1 MKGLTREIKI
11 KPYCKQANIHKFHNS
26 FICLTKSA
34 CTLIGFHFLVFTVN
48 SNMFFL
54 LTSKDSHM
62 TTPEFLSRFS
72 SSYVEFTEGTYG
84 AASEVIVVDIFN
96 PFMFPYQSNCGEM
109 YQERNDSL
117 PPATFDKGTQV
128 LIKFLNFVPSL
139 PLKM

>member
-1 MKGLTREIKI
+1 
-11 KPYCKQANIHKFHNS
+11 
-26 FICLTKSA
+26 
-34 CTLIGFHFLVFTVN
+34 
-48 SNMFFL
+48 
-54 LTSKDSHM
+54 M

-84 AASEVIVVDIFN
+84 EASEVIVVDIFN

-128 LIKFLNFVPSL
+128 LVKFLNFVPSL